1 MGQEPR
7 PAEPPD
13 GSTLRRFEQFYRDN
27 ISALS
32 RYVARRVPTSSRD
45 EVVAAAFVA
54 AWKKFASVDAPSL
67 PWLYRIASFEVSH
80 ERRRLGRTP
89 VSVEL
94 PDLRA
99 TDEFDVED
107 VIDISKAF
115 TALSPSDQEV
125 LRLIYWEGLSRS
137 DAAEVLGCSVNAL
150 NVRLHRAQARLRATV
165 PSHVSFSDSSAPH
178 VPQFKEES

>member
-1 MGQEPR
+1 MRRRPR
-7 PAEPPD
+7 PAEPPE
-13 GSTLRRFEQFYRDN
+13 GRTLRRFEEFYRDN
-27 ISALS
+27 FSALS
-32 RYVARRVPTSSRD
+32 QYVARRLPSSSRD

-80 ERRRLGRTP
+80 ERRRLGRAP

-99 TDEFDVED
+99 TDEFDLED
-107 VIDISKAF
+107 VIDISNAF
-115 TALSPSDQEV
+115 TTLSPRDQEV

-137 DAAEVLGCSVNAL
+137 DAADTLGCSVNAL

-165 PSHVSFSDSSAPH
+165 PSRVSSSESSAPRA
-178 VPQFKEES
+178 PQFKEES

>member
-1 MGQEPR
+1 MN
-7 PAEPPD
+7 PPD
-13 GSTLRRFEQFYRDN
+13 GKVLRQFEDFYRN
-27 ISALS
+27 NLSALS
-32 RYVARRVPTSSRD
+32 RYVARRVPPSSHD

-54 AWKKFASVDAPSL
+54 AWKKFASVETPSL

-89 VSVEL
+89 MSVEL

-99 TDEFDVED
+99 TDEFDLAD

-115 TALSPSDQEV
+115 AALSASDQEV
-125 LRLIYWEGLSRS
+125 LRLIYWESLSRS

-150 NVRLHRAQARLRATV
+150 NVRLHRAHSRLRTTIPNCAQPVEST
-165 PSHVSFSDSSAPH
+165 APQA
-178 VPQFKEES
+178 PPFKEES

>member
-1 MGQEPR
+1 MGQER
-7 PAEPPD
+7 RRAESPE
-13 GSTLRRFEQFYRDN
+13 SEAIHRFEAFYRDN
-27 ISALS
+27 FSALS
-32 RYVARRVPTSSRD
+32 RYVARRVPSSSRD

-80 ERRRLGRTP
+80 ERRRLGRAP
-89 VSVEL
+89 VTVEL

-99 TDEFDVED
+99 TDEFDLED

-115 TALSPSDQEV
+115 TTLSPSDQEV

-150 NVRLHRAQARLRATV
+150 NVRLHRAQARLRISV
-165 PSHVSFSDSSAPH
+165 PSRVSSSDSSAPQA
-178 VPQFKEES
+178 PQYKEES